1 MRRAFYGLLIV
12 FGIFL
17 LIMPLA
23 IPIFN
28 TSADFSIFNTNW
40 NGASSF
46 GKALYEESKIIPII
60 SSFNSISLGDLEGTL
75 LIIGPDMSYSS
86 LEVEEIRRFLEKGGT
101 LVLIDDFGSG
111 NQILEGL
118 NLTARFSKIQFI
130 DIFYSK
136 NANFPQLIRILDP
149 NLGTGVDKLIL
160 NVPSAILGA
169 EGKIYTSKVTLL
181 GNNQREYPIM
191 SEVEYGNGRIVLFS
205 DPSVFINDMFDENEE
220 FIRNFVKYIKSD
232 VIYIDEI
239 HHSSFNPY
247 QLGTLVIH
255 RSLDKAK
262 AFYVLLTVT
271 ITALF
276 IETGLAKI
284 TLDKAISLL
293 NKFFKEREK
302 SLDEIIEELKNEGYD
317 EKLLRKIIEEIKTGK
332 KLGGL
337 NGRERVP
344 RKA

>member
-1 MRRAFYGLLIV
+1 MRRALYGLLTV
-12 FGIFL
+12 FGILL
-17 LIMPLA
+17 LIMPLSV
-23 IPIFN
+23 PVFN
-28 TSADFSIFNTNW
+28 TSADFSVFNTNW
-40 NGASSF
+40 NGASAF
-46 GKALYEESKIIPII
+46 GKVLYEESKIVPII
-60 SSFNSISLGDLEGTL
+60 SSFNSIGLGNLEGTL
-75 LIIGPDMSYSS
+75 LIIGPDMSYSP
-86 LEVEEIRRFLEKGGT
+86 LEVEEIRKFLEKGGT

-118 NLTARFSKIQFI
+118 NLTARFSRVQFI

-149 NLGTGVDKLIL
+149 NLGAGVDRLIL

-181 GNNQREYPIM
+181 GNSQREYPIM
-191 SEVEYGNGRIVLFS
+191 SEVEYGRGRIVLFS
-205 DPSVFINDMFDENEE
+205 DPSIFINDMFDENEG
-220 FIRNFVKYIKSD
+220 FIRNFVEYIRSD
-232 VIYIDEI
+232 VIYIDEV
-239 HHSSFNPY
+239 HHSGFNPY
-247 QLGTLVIH
+247 QMGTLVIH
-255 RSLDKAK
+255 RSLDRAG

-276 IETGLAKI
+276 IETGLAGI
-284 TLDKAISLL
+284 AMDKAVSLL
-293 NKFFKEREK
+293 NRLFREGEK
-302 SLDEIIEELKNEGYD
+302 SMDEIVEELRREGYD

-337 NGRERVP
+337 NGRERVH